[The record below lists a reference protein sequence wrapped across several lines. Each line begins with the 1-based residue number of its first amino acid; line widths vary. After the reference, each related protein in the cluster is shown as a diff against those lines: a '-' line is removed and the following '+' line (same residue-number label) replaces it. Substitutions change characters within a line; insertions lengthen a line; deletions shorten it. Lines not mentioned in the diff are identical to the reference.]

1 MDRSDCSAEVT
12 PREQKRGFSYEGVK
26 VLTLSVSALQTRN
39 PVSLRAQRE
48 INSRVRTQV
57 WDFNRRGE
65 ATLYPRAVLDYK
77 NALANNFPFHAYEA
91 VLQYEAAFN
100 QDCLLSLYRDQYEYT
115 GGAHGQTVRASDTWS
130 LRTGERLPLSA
141 YFPPG
146 TDYRRL
152 VLEQILKQADAN
164 MAQNPGIYFEDYRTL
179 IVKYFNPE
187 SYYLTPEGL
196 AVYYQQYDI
205 GPYSSGIIVFPILYT
220 ILQIHPQG

>member
-12 PREQKRGFSYEGVK
+12 QREQKREFSYTGTL
-26 VLTLSVSALQTRN
+26 VLTLSVSAAQTRN
-39 PVSLRAQRE
+39 PVSLRAQRA

-57 WDFNRRGE
+57 WDFSRHGE
-65 ATLYPRAVLDYK
+65 ETLYPRAVLDYK

-91 VLQYEAAFN
+91 VLQYETAFN

-130 LRTGERLPLSA
+130 LQTGERLPLST
-141 YFPPG
+141 YFRPG
-146 TDYRRL
+146 TDYRRA
-152 VLEQILKQADAN
+152 VLEQILMQADAN
-164 MAQNPGIYFEDYRTL
+164 MAQNPNIYFEDYRTL

-196 AVYYQQYDI
+196 AVYYQQYEI
-205 GPYSSGIIVFPILYT
+205 GPYSSGIIVFT
-220 ILQIHPQG
+220 IPYSNLNIRPQG